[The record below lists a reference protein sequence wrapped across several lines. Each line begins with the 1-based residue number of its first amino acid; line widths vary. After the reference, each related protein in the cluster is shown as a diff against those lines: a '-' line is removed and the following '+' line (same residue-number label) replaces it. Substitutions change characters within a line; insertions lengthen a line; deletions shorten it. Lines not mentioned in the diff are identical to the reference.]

1 MAERFELPTE
11 LNIYSALETRDALL
25 AWVTEQTAKGKDFL
39 EVSAR
44 DVAEVD
50 GSGLQLLA
58 ALSNGGPP
66 WRLVETSPRF
76 EEACRLL
83 GLGDWLDPRYLKNAA
98 GGAAA

>member
-1 MAERFELPTE
+1 MAERFELPAE

-25 AWVTEQTAKGKDFL
+25 AWVAEQTAEGRDLL

-58 ALSNGGPP
+58 ALANGDLP
-66 WRLVETSPRF
+66 WHLVEASVPF
-76 EEACRLL
+76 MAACRTL
-83 GLGDWLDPRYLKNAA
+83 GLGKWLDGRTLKT
-98 GGAAA
+98 GATQ

>member
-1 MAERFELPTE
+1 MGERFELPAE

-25 AWVTEQTAKGKDFL
+25 AWVVEQSAKGKDYL

-58 ALSNGGPP
+58 SLANSEHS
-66 WRLVETSPRF
+66 WHLVEASTVF
-76 EEACRLL
+76 VDACRTI
-83 GLGDWLDPRYLKNAA
+83 GLTQWLDSRYLKTVS
-98 GGAAA
+98 GGASA